1 MENLEIMLDKWLEEH
16 KEEMIE
22 ELGKWV
28 AHPSVSRADLA
39 APNAPYG
46 PDCRKMLD
54 FALERGRHYG
64 FETTDYEGYCGDIHY
79 GPTDHE
85 IGFVGHLDVVP
96 EGDGWI
102 YPPYEMTQKDGF
114 LIGRGVGD
122 DKGPTIACLFLMR
135 FFKENN
141 IPLKHGLRL
150 MMGCAEETGMADYEH
165 YVSNN
170 MGPIPEVSIVADS
183 GFPVCYA
190 QKGGFDAAFKIP
202 AGKNIVDFKGGT
214 VRNAIPDYAAL
225 TVSGVSLA
233 DAQRILKDADR
244 VTVEADGDNV
254 KIIGHGKAGHAAGP
268 DPLVQNSAII
278 IAANAA
284 VILEQ
289 EAGID
294 LGGCK
299 VLHDTFPT
307 AFGQGL
313 GIDFEDEMSGK
324 LTINAGI
331 IRKEEGYL
339 YLDIDIRYPVTD
351 SDEAIEAQ
359 MRKRLAEYGAELVN
373 VKVAKPYYIDP
384 QDKKVVALMSAYKD
398 LTGDDTPAFAMGG
411 GTYSR
416 VIPNAMSFGPG
427 FMKKRIVPD
436 FLPEGHG
443 FAHGRDEVMYLDNW
457 FTAFKI
463 YVQSVARL
471 DAVLGEE

>member
-1 MENLEIMLDKWLEEH
+1 MENLEMLFDQWLAEH
-16 KEEMIE
+16 KDEMIE

-28 AHPSVSRADLA
+28 AIPSVSRADLA

-64 FETTDYEGYCGDIHY
+64 FEAEDYEGYCGSLRY
-79 GPTDHE
+79 GPAEQE

-102 YPPYEMTQKDGF
+102 YEPYHMNEKDGF

-122 DKGPTIACLFLMR
+122 DKGPTVMCLFLMR

-150 MMGCAEETGMADYEH
+150 MFGCAEETGMADYAHYIEH
-165 YVSNN
+165 N

-183 GFPVCYA
+183 GFPVCYG
-190 QKGGFDAAFKIP
+190 QKGSFNATFKIP
-202 AGKNIVDFKGGT
+202 AGKNIVAYTGGT

-225 TVSGVSLA
+225 TVSGISL
-233 DAQRILKDADR
+233 DKAQELLKDADR
-244 VTVEADGDNV
+244 VSVEADGENV

-284 VILEQ
+284 LLLE
-289 EAGID
+289 EKAGLD
-294 LGGCK
+294 LAGCK
-299 VLHDTFPT
+299 FLSDAFPT

-313 GIDFEDEMSGK
+313 GIDFEDDLSGK
-324 LTINAGI
+324 LTINAGVVKLEDGFI
-331 IRKEEGYL
+331 
-339 YLDIDIRYPVTD
+339 YLDIDIRYPVTQT
-351 SDEAIEAQ
+351 SAAIGEQ
-359 MRKRLAEYGAELVN
+359 LTRRLAEYGVELVDVDTAN
-373 VKVAKPYYIDP
+373 PYYIDP
-384 QDKKVVALMSAYKD
+384 NDKKVTALMSAYQEI
-398 LTGDDTPAFAMGG
+398 TGDDTPAFTMGG

-427 FMKKRIVPD
+427 FMKGGHHQT

-443 FAHGRDEVMYLDNW
+443 GAHGRDEVMNIEDWL
-457 FTAFKI
+457 TAFKI
-463 YVQSVARL
+463 YVLSVARL
-471 DAVLGEE
+471 DEVM

>member
-1 MENLEIMLDKWLEEH
+1 MEKLEVLLDKWLEEH

-28 AHPSVSRADLA
+28 NHPSVSRADLA
-39 APNAPYG
+39 APGAPYG

-54 FALERGRHYG
+54 FALERGKHYG
-64 FETTDYEGYCGDIHY
+64 FETNDYEGYCGDIHY

-85 IGFVGHLDVVP
+85 IGFIGHLDVVP

-102 YPPYEMTQKDGF
+102 YPPYEMSRKGDF

-150 MMGCAEETGMADYEH
+150 MMGCAEETGMADYAH
-165 YVSNN
+165 YIANN

-202 AGKNIVDFKGGT
+202 AGKDIVDFKGGT
-214 VRNAIPDYAAL
+214 VRNAIPDTAVL
-225 TVSGVSLA
+225 TVKGVTLEK
-233 DAQRILKDADR
+233 AQEILKDCPR
-244 VTVEADGDNV
+244 VTVEADGENV
-254 KIIGHGKAGHAAGP
+254 KIVGHGKAGHAAGP

-278 IAANAA
+278 IAADAA
-284 VILEQ
+284 VLLE
-289 EAGID
+289 EKAGLD

-299 VLHDTFPT
+299 VLHETFPT

-331 IRKEEGYL
+331 IRLEEGYL

-351 SDEAIEAQ
+351 TSEAIEAQ
-359 MRKRLAEYGAELVN
+359 LRKRLAEFDSELVEVN
-373 VKVAKPYYIDP
+373 ATRPYYIDP
-384 QDKKVVALMSAYKD
+384 QDKKVLALMSAYQE
-398 LTGDDTPAFAMGG
+398 LTGDDTPAFTMGG

-427 FMKKRIVPD
+427 FMKGGHKQD

-443 FAHGRDEVMYLDNW
+443 NAHGRDEVLSLEDW

-471 DAVLGEE
+471 DEAMSEE